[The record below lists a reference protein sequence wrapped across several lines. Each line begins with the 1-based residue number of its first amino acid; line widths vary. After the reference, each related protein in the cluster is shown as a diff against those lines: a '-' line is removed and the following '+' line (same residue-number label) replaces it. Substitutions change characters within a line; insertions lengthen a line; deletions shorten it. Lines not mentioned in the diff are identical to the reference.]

1 MAQKTYFSS
10 LVRNDSELKLKW
22 IWSYLQLPLN
32 SCCLLLLG
40 IFWTCGFH
48 INILCYVAKF
58 LVWFRHFTFEV
69 RLEPALNR
77 GPLEIEYSGPFGE
90 DKMLAY
96 F

>member
-58 LVWFRHFTFEV
+58 LV
-69 RLEPALNR
+69 
-77 GPLEIEYSGPFGE
+77 
-90 DKMLAY
+90 
-96 F
+96 